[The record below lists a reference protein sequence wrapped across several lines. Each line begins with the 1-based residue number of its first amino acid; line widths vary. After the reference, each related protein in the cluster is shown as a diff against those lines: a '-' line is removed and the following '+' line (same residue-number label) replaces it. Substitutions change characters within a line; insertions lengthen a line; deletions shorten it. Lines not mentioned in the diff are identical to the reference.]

1 MLKTVAGLVS
11 GLLFGIGLTVAQM
24 INPQKVLDFLDI
36 GAIRAGGWD
45 PSLALVLG
53 GAVATTAAGYRLVF
67 RRAAPLFAPSF
78 SLPTRRDI
86 DAKLIVGSAI
96 FGLGWGL
103 VGFCPGPAL
112 AAVGIGG
119 LAGLVFVAAMLAGMA
134 VHHLLFARQPTG
146 EKTRSPS
153 AATRL

>member
-1 MLKTVAGLVS
+1 MLRIVAGLVC

-24 INPQKVLDFLDI
+24 INPRKVLDFLDI
-36 GAIRAGGWD
+36 GAIPAGGWD

-53 GAVATTAAGYRLVF
+53 GAVATTAVGYRLVF
-67 RRAAPLFAPSF
+67 RRAGPLFAGSF
-78 SLPTRRDI
+78 SLPTRQDI
-86 DAKLIVGSAI
+86 DARLIAGAVI

-119 LAGLVFVAAMLAGMA
+119 LAALIFVVAMLVGMGI
-134 VHHLLFARQPTG
+134 HHLLFVRQPAG
-146 EKTRSPS
+146 DQSRPS
-153 AATRL
+153 GASTQ